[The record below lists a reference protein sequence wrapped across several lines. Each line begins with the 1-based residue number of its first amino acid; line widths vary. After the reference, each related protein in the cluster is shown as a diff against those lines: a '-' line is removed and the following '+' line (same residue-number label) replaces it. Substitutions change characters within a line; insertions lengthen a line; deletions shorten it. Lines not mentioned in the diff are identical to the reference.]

1 MRLDNFDLNLLVAFD
16 VLMQE
21 QNVTKAANRL
31 NVTQSA
37 MSASL
42 KRLRESFQDDI
53 LAQHGKRMIPTPFAL
68 TMQAEVSGK
77 ISELRAL
84 IARQGR
90 FDPRHAER
98 RFRIAASDYITTVL
112 FAPLLNSL
120 VQEAPSIRFAF
131 ELPGPDS
138 QIALG
143 NGDLDL
149 MLTPEVFVHPDHP
162 YELVFEERHV
172 TVASLDNPMVEDGL
186 SRSTFVN
193 SGHVGVSVARK
204 HTFAEEW
211 FSRHGVER
219 RIEVRA
225 PSFIQAPFLVPGTMR
240 LCVMHERL
248 AHYMAQLLPLK
259 ILETPFPIPP
269 MREMVQFHATR
280 EADPGLKWLRQKIG
294 AMASRSQVSPAS
306 AAATGTGRE

>member
-68 TMQAEVSGK
+68 TMQGEISEKV
-77 ISELRAL
+77 SELRAL
-84 IARQGR
+84 ITRQGR
-90 FDPRHAER
+90 FDPRQSDR
-98 RFRIAASDYITTVL
+98 RFRIAASDYISTVL
-112 FAPLLNSL
+112 FAPLINSL
-120 VQEAPSIRFAF
+120 AQEAPSIRFAF
-131 ELPGPDS
+131 ELPGPES
-138 QIALG
+138 QVALG

-172 TVASLDNPMVEDGL
+172 TVACADNPMVTDGL
-186 SRSTFVN
+186 SRSTFTN

-211 FSRHGVER
+211 FERNGVER
-219 RIEVRA
+219 RIEVRV

-248 AHYMAQLLPLK
+248 AHYMAKRLPLK
-259 ILETPFPIPP
+259 VLPTPFPIPP
-269 MREMVQFHATR
+269 MREMMQFHATR
-280 EADPGLKWLRQKIG
+280 EADPGLMWLREKIRELS
-294 AMASRSQVSPAS
+294 SRS
-306 AAATGTGRE
+306 

>member
-21 QNVTKAANRL
+21 QNVTRAANRL

-68 TMQAEVSGK
+68 TMQAEISEKV
-77 ISELRAL
+77 SELRAL

-90 FDPRHAER
+90 FDPLQSER
-98 RFRIAASDYITTVL
+98 RFRIAASDYINTVL
-112 FAPLLNSL
+112 FAPLINSL
-120 VQEAPSIRFAF
+120 AQEAPSIRFSF
-131 ELPGPDS
+131 ELPGPES

-143 NGDLDL
+143 NGELDL
-149 MLTPEVFVHPDHP
+149 MLTPEIFVVPDHP
-162 YELVFEERHV
+162 FELVFEEKHV
-172 TVASLDNPMVEDGL
+172 TVACARNPMVADGL
-186 SRSTFVN
+186 SRSTFVEA
-193 SGHVGVSVARK
+193 GHIGVSLARK

-211 FSRHGVER
+211 FEKNGVER
-219 RIEVRA
+219 RIEVTV
-225 PSFIQAPFLVPGTMR
+225 PSFTQAPFLLPGTKR

-248 AHYMAQLLPLK
+248 AHFMAERLPLK
-259 ILETPFPIPP
+259 VLPTPFPIPP
-269 MREMVQFHATR
+269 MREMMQFHATR
-280 EADPGLKWLRQKIG
+280 EADPGLRWLREKLTQ
-294 AMASRSQVSPAS
+294 MASRA
-306 AAATGTGRE
+306 